1 MRQQLGQ
8 PFAGRRRTFPTVKVA
23 RGDSGEWFGR
33 TPILVQKDLDGA
45 ALERRSVISLPPAFT
60 KRALVGRLKRHAK
73 QPSTDIRVARL
84 SQVTRGASGS
94 PHAAPMP
101 PTPLRD
107 NLNDMA
113 ARTTRAAE
121 KARID
126 AARRKADGKVRA
138 QRRAADARSAAF
150 RARRAVATFRCR
162 GDGLRRCVNGRRAS
176 FAIDAPHKNLKFFA
190 ALESATHR
198 YELDV
203 VEDPAGAYACSYV
216 VAAPPGPYELSIL
229 LDDEVPLP
237 GSPFATTVAAGAPC
251 ALTGSNEAAPGERMD
266 MTCATPT
273 AMRRLSTC
281 ASRGPRRR
289 RGTPSWCELTPRPAH
304 RSSSTRPA
312 TAGRY
317 AARRSPSAWCLHHPP
332 VGSPEAPEPPPP
344 TGVPPPPPGPPPG
357 APPRAPPVA
366 LSPSTPRRPVGSRA
380 ALSAVRGDADVRATL
395 RSADAALRG
404 LFAAYAKASPTR
416 GVQILTFEDVLAL
429 CGDFDIAPSLV
440 DADAILSLYRV
451 VEKQKK
457 ARGLAY
463 AQFLD
468 LLALVARA
476 ALLDELATDAACV
489 NARSLPLGVG
499 RSRAA
504 RAGRRG

>member
-1 MRQQLGQ
+1 
-8 PFAGRRRTFPTVKVA
+8 
-23 RGDSGEWFGR
+23 
-33 TPILVQKDLDGA
+33 
-45 ALERRSVISLPPAFT
+45 
-60 KRALVGRLKRHAK
+60 
-73 QPSTDIRVARL
+73 
-84 SQVTRGASGS
+84 
-94 PHAAPMP
+94 MP

-126 AARRKADGKVRA
+126 AARRKADEKVRA

-150 RARRAVATFRCR
+150 EARRAVATFRCR
-162 GDGLRRCVNGRRAS
+162 GDGLRRCVNGQCAS
-176 FAIDAPHKNLKFFA
+176 FAIDAPHKGLAFFA

-203 VEDPAGAYACSYV
+203 VEEDGTYACSYL

-229 LDDEVPLP
+229 LDDEIHVP
-237 GSPFATTVAAGAPC
+237 GSPFSTLVAAGAPC
-251 ALTGSNEAAPGERMD
+251 MLSGPREAVPGEQFDIDVRD
-266 MTCATPT
+266 AYGH
-273 AMRRLSTC
+273 AAAFDLRVE
-281 ASRGPRRR
+281 G
-289 RGTPSWCELTPRPAH
+289 
-304 RSSSTRPA
+304 PA
-312 TAGRY
+312 TAAGNAIAVRTD
-317 AARRSPSAWCLHHPP
+317 AKPGAEILVHASRDDRPIRGSPLAVRVVPAPPP
-332 VGSPEAPEPPPP
+332 VCSPGAPEPPPP

-395 RSADAALRG
+395 KSADAALRG
-404 LFAAYAKASPTR
+404 LFTAYSKASPTR
-416 GVQILTFEDVLAL
+416 GVKILSFEDVLAL

-489 NARSLPLGVG
+489 NALLYRWGLADPVRLEGL
-499 RSRAA
+499 
-504 RAGRRG
+504 RRV

>member
-1 MRQQLGQ
+1 
-8 PFAGRRRTFPTVKVA
+8 
-23 RGDSGEWFGR
+23 
-33 TPILVQKDLDGA
+33 
-45 ALERRSVISLPPAFT
+45 
-60 KRALVGRLKRHAK
+60 
-73 QPSTDIRVARL
+73 
-84 SQVTRGASGS
+84 
-94 PHAAPMP
+94 MP

-113 ARTTRAAE
+113 ARTTRFAE

-126 AARRKADGKVRA
+126 AARRRADAKVRVE
-138 QRRAADARSAAF
+138 RRAADARSTAF
-150 RARRAVATFRCR
+150 EARKAVATFRCR

-203 VEDPAGAYACSYV
+203 VEEDGAYACSYA

-229 LDDEVPLP
+229 LDDELHVP
-237 GSPFATTVAAGAPC
+237 GSPFTTTVAAGAPC
-251 ALTGSNEAAPGERMD
+251 ALTGSNEAAPGEQVDLDVRD
-266 MTCATPT
+266 AYGHATT
-273 AMRRLSTC
+273 FDLRVE
-281 ASRGPRRR
+281 G
-289 RGTPSWCELTPRPAH
+289 
-304 RSSSTRPA
+304 PA
-312 TAGRY
+312 TAAGNAVVVRTDAAPGAEILVHASRDGRPI
-317 AARRSPSAWCLHHPP
+317 RGSPLAVRVVPAPP
-332 VGSPEAPEPPPP
+332 PPAGSPEAPEPPPP
-344 TGVPPPPPGPPPG
+344 TGVPPPPPGP
-357 APPRAPPVA
+357 PPVA

-395 RSADAALRG
+395 KSADAALRG
-404 LFAAYAKASPTR
+404 LFAAYSKASPTR

-489 NARSLPLGVG
+489 NALLFRWGLADPVRLEGL
-499 RSRAA
+499 
-504 RAGRRG
+504 RRG

>member
-1 MRQQLGQ
+1 M
-8 PFAGRRRTFPTVKVA
+8 
-23 RGDSGEWFGR
+23 
-33 TPILVQKDLDGA
+33 
-45 ALERRSVISLPPAFT
+45 
-60 KRALVGRLKRHAK
+60 
-73 QPSTDIRVARL
+73 
-84 SQVTRGASGS
+84 
-94 PHAAPMP
+94 

-107 NLNDMA
+107 HLNDMT

-126 AARRKADGKVRA
+126 AARRKADEKVRA

-150 RARRAVATFRCR
+150 EARRAVATFRCR
-162 GDGLRRCVNGRRAS
+162 GDGLRRCINGRRAS
-176 FAIDAPHKNLKFFA
+176 FVIDAPHKNLKFFA

-203 VEDPAGAYACSYV
+203 VEDPDGTYACSYV

-229 LDDEVPLP
+229 LDDEVPVP
-237 GSPFATTVAAGAPC
+237 GSPFTTTVAAGAPC
-251 ALTGSNEAAPGERMD
+251 ALAGPNEAAPGEKIDIDVRD
-266 MTCATPT
+266 AYGHAT
-273 AMRRLSTC
+273 ACDLRVE
-281 ASRGPRRR
+281 GPAAAAAGNAVVVRTDAAPGAEILVHAARD
-289 RGTPSWCELTPRPAH
+289 GRPI
-304 RSSSTRPA
+304 RSSPLSVRVVPPPPA
-312 TAGRY
+312 
-317 AARRSPSAWCLHHPP
+317 P
-332 VGSPEAPEPPPP
+332 VGSPEAPEPPPPP

-395 RSADAALRG
+395 KSADAALRG
-404 LFAAYAKASPTR
+404 LFAAYSKASPTR
-416 GVQILTFEDVLAL
+416 GVQILSFEDVLAL

-476 ALLDELATDAACV
+476 ALLDELATDAACI
-489 NARSLPLGVG
+489 NALLFRWGLADPVRLEGL
-499 RSRAA
+499 
-504 RAGRRG
+504 RRG

>member
-1 MRQQLGQ
+1 M
-8 PFAGRRRTFPTVKVA
+8 GR
-23 RGDSGEWFGR
+23 E
-33 TPILVQKDLDGA
+33 Q
-45 ALERRSVISLPPAFT
+45 T
-60 KRALVGRLKRHAK
+60 KR
-73 QPSTDIRVARL
+73 S
-84 SQVTRGASGS
+84 RGE
-94 PHAAPMP
+94 AAQTMP

-113 ARTTRAAE
+113 ARTTRTAE

-126 AARRKADGKVRA
+126 AARRRADAKVRVE
-138 QRRAADARSAAF
+138 RRAADARSAAF
-150 RARRAVATFRCR
+150 EAHRAVATFRCR
-162 GDGLRRCVNGRRAS
+162 GDGLRRCVNGRAAS
-176 FAIDAPHKNLKFFA
+176 FVIDAPHRGLAFFA
-190 ALESATHR
+190 ALENATHR

-203 VEDPAGAYACSYV
+203 VEDPDGAYACSYV

-229 LDDEVPLP
+229 LDDEIHVP
-237 GSPFATTVAAGAPC
+237 GSPFAMTVAAGAPC
-251 ALTGSNEAAPGERMD
+251 TISGSNEAAPGERVD
-266 MTCATPT
+266 V
-273 AMRRLSTC
+273 S
-281 ASRGPRRR
+281 ASDAYGHAAAFDLRVEG
-289 RGTPSWCELTPRPAH
+289 
-304 RSSSTRPA
+304 PA
-312 TAGRY
+312 TAAGNAFSVGLD
-317 AARRSPSAWCLHHPP
+317 AAPGAEILVHASRDGGPIRGSPLAVRVVPP
-332 VGSPEAPEPPPP
+332 APPPPAGSPEAPEPP

-395 RSADAALRG
+395 KSADAALRG
-404 LFAAYAKASPTR
+404 LFGAYAKASPTR

-489 NARSLPLGVG
+489 NALLYRWGLADPVRLEGL
-499 RSRAA
+499 
-504 RAGRRG
+504 RRG

>member
-1 MRQQLGQ
+1 
-8 PFAGRRRTFPTVKVA
+8 
-23 RGDSGEWFGR
+23 
-33 TPILVQKDLDGA
+33 
-45 ALERRSVISLPPAFT
+45 
-60 KRALVGRLKRHAK
+60 
-73 QPSTDIRVARL
+73 
-84 SQVTRGASGS
+84 
-94 PHAAPMP
+94 MP

-138 QRRAADARSAAF
+138 QRRMADARSAAF
-150 RARRAVATFRCR
+150 EARRAVATFRCR
-162 GDGLRRCVNGRRAS
+162 GDGLRRCVNGRSAS

-203 VEDPAGAYACSYV
+203 VEDPDGTYACSYV
-216 VAAPPGPYELSIL
+216 IAAPPGPYELSVL
-229 LDDEVPLP
+229 LDDELHCP
-237 GSPFATTVAAGAPC
+237 GSPFTTTVTAGQPC
-251 ALTGSNEAAPGERMD
+251 ALTGSNEAAPGDRID
-266 MTCATPT
+266 IDVRDAYGHATAFDLRVEGP
-273 AMRRLSTC
+273 AVAAGNAVSVRLDAAPGAEVLVH
-281 ASRGPRRR
+281 ASRDG
-289 RGTPSWCELTPRPAH
+289 RPI
-304 RSSSTRPA
+304 R
-312 TAGRY
+312 
-317 AARRSPSAWCLHHPP
+317 
-332 VGSPEAPEPPPP
+332 GSPLAVRVVPAPPPPAGSPDAPEPPPP

-395 RSADAALRG
+395 KSADAALRG
-404 LFAAYAKASPTR
+404 LFTAYSKASPTR
-416 GVQILTFEDVLAL
+416 GVKVLTFEDVLAL

-476 ALLDELATDAACV
+476 ALLDELATDAACI
-489 NARSLPLGVG
+489 NALLFRWGLADPVRLEGL
-499 RSRAA
+499 
-504 RAGRRG
+504 RRG

>member
-1 MRQQLGQ
+1 
-8 PFAGRRRTFPTVKVA
+8 
-23 RGDSGEWFGR
+23 
-33 TPILVQKDLDGA
+33 
-45 ALERRSVISLPPAFT
+45 
-60 KRALVGRLKRHAK
+60 
-73 QPSTDIRVARL
+73 
-84 SQVTRGASGS
+84 
-94 PHAAPMP
+94 MP

-113 ARTTRAAE
+113 ARTMRAAE

-138 QRRAADARSAAF
+138 QRRMADARSAAF
-150 RARRAVATFRCR
+150 EARRAVATFRCR

-216 VAAPPGPYELSIL
+216 VAAPPGPYELSVL
-229 LDDEVPLP
+229 LDDEIHVP
-237 GSPFATTVAAGAPC
+237 GSPFAVTVAAGAPC
-251 ALTGSNEAAPGERMD
+251 MISGPNEAAPGEKLD
-266 MTCATPT
+266 ISVSDAHGHATAFDVRVEGPAAAAGNT
-273 AMRRLSTC
+273 VSVRLDAAPGAEVLVH
-281 ASRGPRRR
+281 ASRDGRPI
-289 RGTPSWCELTPRPAH
+289 RGSPLAVRVVPAPP
-304 RSSSTRPA
+304 PA
-312 TAGRY
+312 
-317 AARRSPSAWCLHHPP
+317 
-332 VGSPEAPEPPPP
+332 GSPEAPEPPPP

-395 RSADAALRG
+395 KSADAALRG

-489 NARSLPLGVG
+489 NALLYRWGLADPVRLE
-499 RSRAA
+499 RL
-504 RAGRRG
+504 RRG

>member
-1 MRQQLGQ
+1 
-8 PFAGRRRTFPTVKVA
+8 
-23 RGDSGEWFGR
+23 
-33 TPILVQKDLDGA
+33 
-45 ALERRSVISLPPAFT
+45 
-60 KRALVGRLKRHAK
+60 
-73 QPSTDIRVARL
+73 
-84 SQVTRGASGS
+84 
-94 PHAAPMP
+94 
-101 PTPLRD
+101 
-107 NLNDMA
+107 MA

-138 QRRAADARSAAF
+138 QRRSADARSAAF
-150 RARRAVATFRCR
+150 EARRAVATFRCR
-162 GDGLRRCVNGRRAS
+162 GDGLRRCVNGRCAS

-203 VEDPAGAYACSYV
+203 VEEDGTYACSYL

-229 LDDEVPLP
+229 LDDEVPVP
-237 GSPFATTVAAGAPC
+237 GSPFTTTVAAGAPC
-251 ALTGSNEAAPGERMD
+251 ALAGPNEAAPGEKIDIDVRD
-266 MTCATPT
+266 AYGHAADFDLRVEGPAAAAGNAVVVRTDATPG
-273 AMRRLSTC
+273 AEILVH
-281 ASRGPRRR
+281 ASRDGRPI
-289 RGTPSWCELTPRPAH
+289 RGSPVGVRVVPA
-304 RSSSTRPA
+304 P
-312 TAGRY
+312 
-317 AARRSPSAWCLHHPP
+317 PPP

-395 RSADAALRG
+395 KSADAALRG

-440 DADAILSLYRV
+440 DADTLLALYRV

-489 NARSLPLGVG
+489 NALLFRWGLADPVRLEGL
-499 RSRAA
+499 
-504 RAGRRG
+504 RRG

>member
-1 MRQQLGQ
+1 
-8 PFAGRRRTFPTVKVA
+8 
-23 RGDSGEWFGR
+23 
-33 TPILVQKDLDGA
+33 
-45 ALERRSVISLPPAFT
+45 
-60 KRALVGRLKRHAK
+60 
-73 QPSTDIRVARL
+73 
-84 SQVTRGASGS
+84 
-94 PHAAPMP
+94 MP

-107 NLNDMA
+107 HLNDMA

-126 AARRKADGKVRA
+126 AARRKADEKVRA

-150 RARRAVATFRCR
+150 EARRAVATFRCR
-162 GDGLRRCVNGRRAS
+162 GDGLRRCVNGRCAS
-176 FAIDAPHKNLKFFA
+176 FAIDAPHRGLAFFA

-203 VEDPAGAYACSYV
+203 VEAPDGTYACSYV

-251 ALTGSNEAAPGERMD
+251 MISGPREAVPGEQLDIDVRDAYGHATAFDLRFEGPASAAGNAVVVQTDAAPG
-266 MTCATPT
+266 ASV
-273 AMRRLSTC
+273 LIH
-281 ASRGPRRR
+281 ASRDGRSI
-289 RGTPSWCELTPRPAH
+289 RGSPLGVRVVPAPPP
-304 RSSSTRPA
+304 PA
-312 TAGRY
+312 R
-317 AARRSPSAWCLHHPP
+317 
-332 VGSPEAPEPPPP
+332 SPEAPEP

-395 RSADAALRG
+395 KSADAALRG

-489 NARSLPLGVG
+489 NALLYRWGLADPVRLEGL
-499 RSRAA
+499 
-504 RAGRRG
+504 RRV

>member
-1 MRQQLGQ
+1 
-8 PFAGRRRTFPTVKVA
+8 
-23 RGDSGEWFGR
+23 
-33 TPILVQKDLDGA
+33 
-45 ALERRSVISLPPAFT
+45 
-60 KRALVGRLKRHAK
+60 
-73 QPSTDIRVARL
+73 
-84 SQVTRGASGS
+84 
-94 PHAAPMP
+94 MP

-113 ARTTRAAE
+113 ARTTRTAE
-121 KARID
+121 EARID
-126 AARRKADGKVRA
+126 AARRKADEKVRA

-150 RARRAVATFRCR
+150 EARKAVATFRCR
-162 GDGLRRCVNGRRAS
+162 GDGLRRCVNGRCAS
-176 FAIDAPHKNLKFFA
+176 FVIDAPHKNLKFFA

-203 VEDPAGAYACSYV
+203 VEEDGAYACSYA

-229 LDDEVPLP
+229 LDDEVPIP
-237 GSPFATTVAAGAPC
+237 GSPFAFIIAAGAPC
-251 ALTGSNEAAPGERMD
+251 MISGPREAVPGEQLDMDMRDAYGHPTAFDLRVEGPAVAAGNAVSVRLDAAPGAEV
-266 MTCATPT
+266 
-273 AMRRLSTC
+273 LVH
-281 ASRGPRRR
+281 ASRGGQPIPGSPLAVRVV
-289 RGTPSWCELTPRPAH
+289 PPPPA
-304 RSSSTRPA
+304 
-312 TAGRY
+312 
-317 AARRSPSAWCLHHPP
+317 P
-332 VGSPEAPEPPPP
+332 VGSPEAPEAPP

-395 RSADAALRG
+395 RAADAALRG

-416 GVQILTFEDVLAL
+416 GVQILSFEDVLAL

-476 ALLDELATDAACV
+476 ALLDELATDAACI
-489 NARSLPLGVG
+489 NALLFRWGLADPVRLEGL
-499 RSRAA
+499 
-504 RAGRRG
+504 RRGA